1 MWSKRKEEDAVFR
14 PIQPAHAPVPENGGS
29 AHPIRTYDGKPVTEG
44 GVSTFARN
52 VIVKGK
58 IFSGEN
64 LVVDGEMEGSID
76 CPEHRLTIGA
86 NARVKADLK
95 ARELLILGAVEG
107 NVDAADNVELK
118 KDAKLVG
125 DIRTGRLLIEEG
137 ARFNGNIQMIEA
149 SAPAV
154 VSIHAGMRAK

>member
-1 MWSKRKEEDAVFR
+1 MWSKRKEEDAVFK
-14 PIQPAHAPVPENGGS
+14 PIQPAQAPVAESAGP

-44 GVSTFARN
+44 GVSSFARY
-52 VIVKGK
+52 VTVKGT

-86 NARVKADLK
+86 NARVKADLR
-95 ARELLILGAVEG
+95 ARELLILGSVEG
-107 NVDAADNVELK
+107 NVEAADKLELK
-118 KDAKLVG
+118 KDAKLTG
-125 DIRTGRLLIEEG
+125 DIRAGRLLIEEG
-137 ARFNGNIQMIEA
+137 TRFNGHIHMIEA

-154 VSIHAGMRAK
+154 VSIHAGIRAK